1 MTEPIVI
8 VGCGGYGREMLVVI
22 AAINAVSESW
32 KVTGFLDDT
41 PSEANLRRLDR
52 LGVAWLGP
60 NETLAQLDAHYVI
73 GIGDPRIRALVA
85 ARLEPFGRP
94 AATLVHPAATLGP
107 DNRLADGVVLCA
119 GVQITTNITLGQHA
133 HLNLNVTVGH
143 DAVLGDHVQ
152 VNPLAALSGDCTIG
166 REVLIGTGA
175 VVLQGRSVG
184 DGATVG
190 ASACVVRDVDAGRI
204 VKGVPAR

>member
-1 MTEPIVI
+1 MPEPIVI

-22 AAINAVSESW
+22 AAVNAVSDSW

-41 PSEANLRRLDR
+41 PAETNLRRLDR
-52 LGVAWLGP
+52 LGAAWLGP
-60 NETLAQLDAHYVI
+60 NETLGQLDAHYVI

-94 AATLVHPAATLGP
+94 AATLVHPAATMGP
-107 DNRLADGVVLCA
+107 DNHLSDGVVLCA
-119 GVQITTNITLGQHA
+119 GAQVTTNVTLGRHS
-133 HLNLNVTVGH
+133 HLNLNATVGH
-143 DAVLGDHVQ
+143 DSVLGEHVQ
-152 VNPLAALSGDCTIG
+152 VNPLAAVSGDCDIG